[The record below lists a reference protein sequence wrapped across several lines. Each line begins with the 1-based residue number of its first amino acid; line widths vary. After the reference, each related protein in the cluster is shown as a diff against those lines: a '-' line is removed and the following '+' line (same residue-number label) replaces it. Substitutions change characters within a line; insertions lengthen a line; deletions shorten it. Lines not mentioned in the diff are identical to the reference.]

1 MGMAKN
7 SMREMLCTRA
17 ARLAAAIAG
26 LLIAGNA
33 VAQTVAPAAVDPDAA
48 DAVAVDPSDEPA
60 EEPDFSVLGEAT
72 PDIRLRS
79 GPAAPASLVPQP
91 GAIGSRNEKA
101 DGSVSVTAG
110 HRLPTDWD
118 AKIGVDVGLAAPAQ
132 IPDPLRPGQTQD
144 HGTGWANVAVPAA
157 PIGWDTATIDARV
170 DPSADQGKLSTAL
183 TRAVPFGGG
192 VSLKLQNGYSVTQTL
207 ANPSG
212 IPATPNATA
221 PAATHVFSGD
231 GGVRLEFPT
240 ATALSAGAKMSS
252 TDERLL
258 PSVSAEQ
265 KLFDTP
271 LSVTGTIS
279 QRPTG
284 ETDRSIMAGF
294 KRTW

>member
-1 MGMAKN
+1 
-7 SMREMLCTRA
+7 MREMLCTRA

-48 DAVAVDPSDEPA
+48 DAVAVDPSDKPA

-79 GPAAPASLVPQP
+79 RPAAPASLMPQP
-91 GAIGSRNEKA
+91 GAIGSRSEKT
-101 DGSVSVTAG
+101 DGSVSVSAG
-110 HRLPTDWD
+110 HRLPTDWV

-132 IPDPLRPGQTQD
+132 IPNPLRPGQAQD

-157 PIGWDTATIDARV
+157 PIGWDSATIDARI
-170 DPSADQGKLSTAL
+170 DPSADQGKLSTSL
-183 TRAVPFGGG
+183 TRAVPIGGG
-192 VSLKLQNGYSVTQTL
+192 VSLKLQNGYSVTQSL

-212 IPATPNATA
+212 IAAT

-231 GGVRLEFPT
+231 GGVRLELPT
-240 ATALSAGAKMSS
+240 ATALSAGARLSS

-271 LSVTGTIS
+271 LSITGTIS

-284 ETDRSIMAGF
+284 ETDRSIVAGF
-294 KRTW
+294 RRTW

>member
-1 MGMAKN
+1 MVERPM
-7 SMREMLCTRA
+7 SEMLFTRA

-26 LLIAGNA
+26 MLIAGGA
-33 VAQTVAPAAVDPDAA
+33 VAQTVAPAAVDLDAVDAA
-48 DAVAVDPSDEPA
+48 AVDPS
-60 EEPDFSVLGEAT
+60 EEPDFSVLGEPT

-79 GPAAPASLVPQP
+79 RPAAPASLLPQP
-91 GAIGSRNEKA
+91 GVIGSRSEKT
-101 DGSVSVTAG
+101 DGSVSVSAG
-110 HRLPTDWD
+110 HRLPTDWV
-118 AKIGVDVGLAAPAQ
+118 AKIGVDVGLAAPAP
-132 IPDPLRPGQTQD
+132 IPDALRPGQAQD

-170 DPSADQGKLSTAL
+170 DPSADQGRLSTAL
-183 TRAVPFGGG
+183 TRAVPIGGG

-212 IPATPNATA
+212 IPATPNASATA

-231 GGVRLEFPT
+231 GGVRLELPT
-240 ATALSAGAKMSS
+240 ATALSAGARLSS

-271 LSVTGTIS
+271 LSITGSIS

-284 ETDRSIMAGF
+284 ETDRSITAGF
-294 KRTW
+294 RRTW

>member
-1 MGMAKN
+1 MGMAGR
-7 SMREMLCTRA
+7 SMREMSCTRA
-17 ARLAAAIAG
+17 ARLAAAIAAM
-26 LLIAGNA
+26 LIAGNA
-33 VAQTVAPAAVDPDAA
+33 VAQTVAPAAVDPDAV
-48 DAVAVDPSDEPA
+48 DAAAVDPS

-79 GPAAPASLVPQP
+79 RPAAPASLMPQP
-91 GAIGSRNEKA
+91 GAIGSRSEKA
-101 DGSVSVTAG
+101 DGAVSVSAG
-110 HRLPTDWD
+110 HRLPTDWV

-132 IPDPLRPGQTQD
+132 IPDPLRPGQAQD

-170 DPSADQGKLSTAL
+170 DPSADQGRLSTSL
-183 TRAVPFGGG
+183 TRAVPVGGG
-192 VSLKLQNGYSVTQTL
+192 VSLKLQNGYSVTQSL

-212 IPATPNATA
+212 VPA

-231 GGVRLEFPT
+231 GGVRLELPT

-265 KLFDTP
+265 KLLDTP

-284 ETDRSIMAGF
+284 ETDRSIVAGF
-294 KRTW
+294 RRTW